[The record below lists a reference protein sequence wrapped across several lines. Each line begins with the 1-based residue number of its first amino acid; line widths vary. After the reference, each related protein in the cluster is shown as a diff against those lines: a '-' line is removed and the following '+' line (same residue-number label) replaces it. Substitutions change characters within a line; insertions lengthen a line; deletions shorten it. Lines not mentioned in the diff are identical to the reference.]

1 MTENKEPKKKTKK
14 KNTLRTVSYIMLL
27 LAAVASMGFVWY
39 IASINALTGKFLVLL
54 AAFFIL
60 LVTFGFAL
68 VIVWGK
74 RSKKHPKRSIIV
86 NSFAIVLAV
95 ILFGISA
102 FAGVSIYNVQKSV
115 ASVQNNTFNTSLKLY
130 CLNDTLV
137 SRDENDLGDALD
149 LRRNIDE
156 EYDNQMTL
164 VDTITPI
171 TDPVIGIRGVID
183 TENTQSAVD
192 KINEIIGTTAEYKSF
207 VDFDSMVEA
216 LYSGEVDFILI
227 NDSFLSLLIDH
238 YPDYEA
244 KTGYAYYANFQSEVV
259 VNTNIDDITT
269 EPFVVYLSGYDRSGS
284 SFSDYARSD
293 VNLLAVI
300 NPVDKKVLLIN
311 TPRDYYVALNGN
323 RNRMDKLTHAGM
335 YGIECSMETLGALYD
350 VDVDYYVKVNF
361 KSVVEIIDALGGV
374 DVNSRLEF
382 SSRYSYSGKR
392 YNFKKGMNHLTGDA
406 ALAFCRERKSLP
418 DGDRDRG
425 KNQQAF
431 LEGVVNKVISPDII
445 TNFSDILD
453 VISKHSRTNI
463 SSNEIYALLNMQL
476 IDMSGWTFSTASAT
490 GSDAYRTTYSM
501 PSRELYVMT
510 QNSSV
515 VNEIKSL
522 AKEIIEMD

>member
-1 MTENKEPKKKTKK
+1 MTENKEMKPKKKK
-14 KNTLRTVSYIMLL
+14 KNTLRTVSCISLL
-27 LAAVASMGFVWY
+27 TAAVAGLGFVAY
-39 IASINALTGKFLVLL
+39 IASINALTGKFLLLL
-54 AAFFIL
+54 AAAIIL
-60 LVTFGFAL
+60 LITFGFAL

-74 RSKKHPKRSIIV
+74 RSKKHKTRSIIV
-86 NSFAIVLAV
+86 NIFAIILSAV
-95 ILFGISA
+95 IFGVSA
-102 FAGVSIYNVQKSV
+102 FAGISVYNVQKSV

-137 SRDENDLGDALD
+137 SRDENDFGEALD

-156 EYDNQMTL
+156 EYDNRMTL
-164 VDTITPI
+164 VDSVEKIDT
-171 TDPVIGIRGVID
+171 PVIGIRGVID
-183 TENTQSAVD
+183 TENTQSAVA
-192 KINEIIGTTAEYKSF
+192 KIDEILGENKQYISY

-238 YPDYEA
+238 YPDFEE

-259 VNTNIDDITT
+259 VNTNIADITT

-361 KSVVEIIDALGGV
+361 QSVVEIIDAIGGV

-382 SSRYSYSGKR
+382 SSRYSWSGKR
-392 YNFKKGMNHLTGDA
+392 YYFEKGMNHLTGDA

-418 DGDRDRG
+418 EGDRDRG

-431 LEGVVNKVISPDII
+431 LEGAVKKLISPEII
-445 TNFSDILD
+445 TNFTDVLD

-463 SSNEIYALLNMQL
+463 SSDEIYALLNMQL
-476 IDMSGWTFSTASAT
+476 IDMSDWEFSTASAT
-490 GSDAYRTTYSM
+490 GADAYRTTYSM

-510 QNSSV
+510 QNSTI
-515 VNEIKSL
+515 VNEIKAL
-522 AKEIIEMD
+522 AREIIEMD